1 MKTGGLLAVSIAV
14 VTAVLITIGTL
25 WPVPSAAYWA
35 GGKSLLRPS
44 TTPQAAV
51 ENLGDQLRLR
61 AWGAAYNSLAN
72 KAEFTEPELVRDVTG
87 SFLSLRT
94 FANLTNFDIRPLHQS
109 ANNAEMLVTMHWSTV
124 VGNFEDT
131 RDLHVVRNGD
141 HWAVDWPLVKEP
153 HVPPQVIA
161 VNYLRWDVIY
171 RGAGDDWGTQD
182 VEAPHVRIVD
192 MHPVN
197 RAEGVFVMGELLN
210 EDIVPAFVSV
220 RATLLDKNNASL
232 GSESSFDMISHTL
245 LPKQVTPFLIR
256 FPNVDLSQVA
266 SIRMD
271 PMSVLISASADPVV
285 EVQNQKFNPAPNA
298 SLTGQLSNQSGQ
310 VVNIA
315 HVLSTFYDKN
325 GQLVWVAGQYVSRAL
340 LPETPVNFQVSVPED
355 ISKKVTSE
363 RTIISTYSVGG
374 VQ

>member
-1 MKTGGLLAVSIAV
+1 MKTGSLLAISIAV